1 MLTRRSILKSAAIC
15 LGAPM
20 INRGRYSLFAQTDTE
35 YSARTIDLVN
45 TATVIDMLG
54 LLTLNYQKMSSWQ
67 NEPAR
72 FQPADFRRLRD
83 SGITVF
89 HPAVGYIAG
98 DIYAESLR
106 LMTREQGHGS
116 QRGFAHAFE
125 HGRDIP
131 RRRPAP
137 GAGKFQ
143 GGG

>member
-1 MLTRRSILKSAAIC
+1 MLTRRSILKGAAIC

-20 INRGRYSLFAQTDTE
+20 INRGRYALFAQTDTE

-67 NEPAR
+67 SAPAR
-72 FQPADFRRLRD
+72 FRPADFRRLRD

-98 DIYAESLR
+98 DIYAESLGDI
-106 LMTREQGHGS
+106 LGWNTFLAGHQEQF
-116 QRGFAHAFE
+116 QRVERASDFA
-125 HGRDIP
+125 
-131 RRRPAP
+131 
-137 GAGKFQ
+137 
-143 GGG
+143 